1 MQKLRKIGIIAAF
14 IIIIAFMMAGKTKAA
29 SDFDLEAVNF
39 EVELTEQGDMKVTE
53 TWQVDLNG
61 MTNTLFKTFKTD
73 SSKYGNIENVTV
85 QEMENGA
92 LRNFTQISQLQYHVS
107 TDCYYAR
114 KNSSG
119 DFEIAW
125 GINQSSGDK
134 TYIIQYTVTD
144 AISVYNDC
152 AELYWQFI
160 GEDFSSPIS
169 KVTGTI
175 KLPSTVENI
184 DNLRIWGHGG
194 LNGEVGRTD
203 ASSAYFTMSPYIT
216 GNYLE
221 IRMLVLEPEMFPY
234 ASRITT
240 SNMQDS
246 IIQEET
252 AWAEYANEQREAIK
266 QKEATIFWI
275 SMLVS
280 AILSAILITQI
291 IKIIQKIKQTP
302 KKMPS
307 MELEYFRDIPNEN
320 STPSEVGFLYY
331 YHKTPM
337 QSIMP
342 KILASTMLDL
352 SLKKF
357 ITFEMTDKKKAE
369 VTVNLKQEADT
380 NVLKTSE
387 AKIYELFKKVAGE
400 GKSFTMKDFE
410 KYAQKHNTSFLNV
423 LNKVETEAKK
433 EQEAQENYDDK
444 VEKQHG
450 VWGMK
455 GAAAMVATIAVG
467 VPLAVL
473 GIPLLAVGI
482 SAVSLIVYSIVCYK
496 MAGRLSGL
504 TQKGIDEKHK
514 WEGLKKYMDDFSM
527 IDKREVPEL
536 VLWEKYLVYATL
548 FGNAQKVLEQLKV
561 VYPEFTDDDYLRN
574 TTYFYLMAH
583 TNFNTSFMNS
593 VNHSM
598 QSAYQSSVASSS
610 YSSGGGFGGGFS
622 GGGGGRRW
630 RWPAAVD
637 AKSEAYYQKKTKK
650 VKLFWFFTV
659 L

>member
-1 MQKLRKIGIIAAF
+1 MHKLRKIGIIAAF
-14 IIIIAFMMAGKTKAA
+14 IIIMVMIMAGKTEAA
-29 SDFDLEAVNF
+29 SDFDLEAMNF

-53 TWQVDLNG
+53 IWQVDLNG

-73 SSKYGNIENVTV
+73 SSKYSNIENVTV

-92 LRNFTQISQLQYHVS
+92 FKNFTQISQLQYHVT

-125 GINQSSGDK
+125 GVNQSSGDK

-175 KLPSTVENI
+175 KLPNSVENM
-184 DNLRIWGHGG
+184 DHLRIWGHGG
-194 LNGEVGRTD
+194 LNGEVERTD

-234 ASRITT
+234 ASRIITR
-240 SNMQDS
+240 NMQDS

-252 AWAEYANEQREAIK
+252 AWAEIANEEREAIK
-266 QKEATIFWI
+266 RREATIFWI

-280 AILSAILITQI
+280 AILCAILVTQI

-302 KKMPS
+302 KKKPS
-307 MELEYFRDIPNEN
+307 MELEYFREIPNEN

-331 YHKTPM
+331 YQKTPM

-342 KILASTMLDL
+342 RVLAATMLDL

-357 ITFEMTDKKKAE
+357 ITFETTAEKKEE
-369 VTVNLKQEADT
+369 VIVTLKQEVDT
-380 NVLKTSE
+380 KVLKPSE
-387 AKIYELFKKVAGE
+387 EKIYELFKKVAGE
-400 GKSFTMKDFE
+400 AKRFRMKNFT
-410 KYAQKHNTSFLNV
+410 KYAKQHNTSFLNT
-423 LNKVETEAKK
+423 LNEIEKEAKK
-433 EQEAQENYDDK
+433 EQEAQGNYEYE
-444 VEKQHG
+444 VEKQRNA
-450 VWGMK
+450 WSMK
-455 GAAAMVATIAVG
+455 GVTAWIVAIAVG
-467 VPLAVL
+467 FPLAVL
-473 GIPLLAVGI
+473 GIPLLAVGM
-482 SAVSLIVYSIVCYK
+482 SAICLLIYSIVCHK
-496 MAGRLSGL
+496 MVKRLSGL

-536 VLWEKYLVYATL
+536 VIWEKYLVYATL

-561 VYPEFTDDDYLRN
+561 VYPEFADDDYLSH

-583 TNFNTSFMNS
+583 TDFNTSFINS
-593 VNHSM
+593 VNRSM
-598 QSAYQSSVASSS
+598 QSAYQSSVRTSS

-630 RWPAAVD
+630 RRPEAVD
-637 AKSEAYYQKKTKK
+637 AS
-650 VKLFWFFTV
+650 
-659 L
+659 